1 MGKTGKSF
9 RVMSSVGISHDI
21 LESQDGRLDFDLE
34 NRQERLQK
42 VLEKRRQAART
53 EASTSGSADTVTET
67 LATSET
73 VRVPDN
79 KEPRKSKKNK
89 KSKKPEAVK
98 KN

>member
-1 MGKTGKSF
+1 MGKGIER
-9 RVMSSVGISHDI
+9 RVDY
-21 LESQDGRLDFDLE
+21 GRLDFDLE

-42 VLEKRRQAART
+42 VLAQRRQAART

>member
-1 MGKTGKSF
+1 MGKDRKFKIMSF
-9 RVMSSVGISHDI
+9 VEISHDN
-21 LESQDGRLDFDLE
+21 DFDLE
-34 NRQERLQK
+34 NRQERLRK
-42 VLEKRRQAART
+42 ALEKRRQAART

-79 KEPRKSKKNK
+79 KDPRKSKKNK